1 MLSHDYDP
9 ITQNRLYFSP
19 FSLVLIHL
27 KYYYQNKHVEDL
39 IRFFYC
45 REKLNKSIHVFDL
58 HKKPRNIT
66 LIKVFINLNTSKCV

>member
-19 FSLVLIHL
+19 FSLVVFHL
-27 KYYYQNKHVEDL
+27 KYYDRNKHVEDL

-45 REKLNKSIHVFDL
+45 REKLSKSIHVFDL
-58 HKKPRNIT
+58 HKKPRIT
-66 LIKVFINLNTSKCV
+66 VINVFINVDTSKFV